1 VLADG
6 NIELLGRADSQVK
19 IRGFRVDLAEIE
31 SAVRAQES
39 VREAI
44 AVMRD
49 NGAMLALYA
58 VAADGAALEPAA
70 MRRALRARLPDYMVP
85 AEVVVVDALPR
96 LPNGKVDVQRLPDP
110 VIAAPASAQARD
122 MTPSER
128 LISGMWSE
136 LLGGRAIDPHENFF
150 DIGGHSL
157 MVIQSCV
164 RLQQSGHAVTPM
176 EVFQYPTV
184 FSLAAFLDER
194 SAPAAQAPAAQAVK
208 NAADSRSQ
216 KQREA
221 LMRNRQM
228 RRDRQPG
235 SAEV

>member
-1 VLADG
+1 
-6 NIELLGRADSQVK
+6 
-19 IRGFRVDLAEIE
+19 
-31 SAVRAQES
+31 
-39 VREAI
+39 
-44 AVMRD
+44 
-49 NGAMLALYA
+49 
-58 VAADGAALEPAA
+58 
-70 MRRALRARLPDYMVP
+70 
-85 AEVVVVDALPR
+85 
-96 LPNGKVDVQRLPDP
+96 
-110 VIAAPASAQARD
+110 
-122 MTPSER
+122 
-128 LISGMWSE
+128 
-136 LLGGRAIDPHENFF
+136 
-150 DIGGHSL
+150 
-157 MVIQSCV
+157 
-164 RLQQSGHAVTPM
+164 M